1 MKVSKEP
8 PSTLWTDG
16 ADGSKLNGE
25 KRFYHDIHE
34 KEPPMSI
41 ATILLV
47 DDEKEFTEAL
57 SERLRLRDLE
67 VFTAASGSEAIKLAE
82 DHRFDAIVLDL
93 QMPGMDGIET
103 LKQLLARDADQ
114 QVIVLT
120 GHGTI
125 SKSVEALKAGA
136 VEFYEKP
143 VEIKTLSDKIG
154 EAAVNSF
161 TLLQE
166 RSARAIEDVLKK
178 KGW

>member
-1 MKVSKEP
+1 
-8 PSTLWTDG
+8 
-16 ADGSKLNGE
+16 
-25 KRFYHDIHE
+25 
-34 KEPPMSI
+34 MSI
-41 ATILLV
+41 AKILLV
-47 DDEKEFTEAL
+47 DDEKEFTETL

-67 VFTAASGSEAIKLAE
+67 VFTASSGSEAIKLAD
-82 DHRFDAIVLDL
+82 DHRFDAVILDL

-103 LKQLLARDADQ
+103 LKHLLARDADQ

-136 VEFYEKP
+136 MEFFEKP
-143 VEIKTLSDKIG
+143 IEINTLSDRIG
-154 EAAVNSF
+154 EAAVQRL